1 MGKEEKQNGMKPF
14 MAEVVVGKNYEDYGC
29 VRSKRERF

>member
-14 MAEVVVGKNYEDYGC
+14 MAEMVVGKIYEFCGC
-29 VRSKRERF
+29 VRSRRCAF